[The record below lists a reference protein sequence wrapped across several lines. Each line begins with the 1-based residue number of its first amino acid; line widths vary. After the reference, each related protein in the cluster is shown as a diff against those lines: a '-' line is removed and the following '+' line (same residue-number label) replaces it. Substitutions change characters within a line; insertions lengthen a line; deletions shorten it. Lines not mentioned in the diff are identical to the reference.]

1 MEKSAMSSNVH
12 PEWERLSSLVDGE
25 LDPGTADS
33 LLTALCRDTE
43 LRNEWVTLHIVG
55 DALRSSEVAA
65 VHAPDFCAR
74 VSAALALEPTVLAP
88 NVSAVR
94 RSRPLRRYLAP
105 GLAVAASAAVITFV
119 AVPLLQSPSGV
130 APTQQ
135 LAVTAAPAAVP
146 APAPEVS
153 RRAAATVAK
162 ARSLDV
168 YLAAHREL
176 AAGVAL
182 PRATPYLRTPGD
194 APEGR

>member
-1 MEKSAMSSNVH
+1 MDKSAMSSNLH

-25 LDPGTADS
+25 LDPEGTDA
-33 LLTALCRDTE
+33 LLTALCRNSE
-43 LRNEWVTLHIVG
+43 LHGEWVTLHIVG

-65 VHAPDFCAR
+65 LHAPDFCAR

-88 NVSAVR
+88 RASPVR
-94 RSRPLRRYLAP
+94 RSGTLRRYLAP
-105 GLAVAASAAVITFV
+105 GVAVAASAAVIAFV
-119 AVPLLQSPSGV
+119 AVPLLQSPTAV

-135 LAVTAAPAAVP
+135 VAVTAAPTSDPTP
-146 APAPEVS
+146 AEVS

-182 PRATPYLRTPGD
+182 PRATPYLRTPGE

>member
-1 MEKSAMSSNVH
+1 MDKSAMSSNLH

-25 LDPGTADS
+25 LEPGAAEA
-33 LLTALCRDTE
+33 LLTAICRDPE
-43 LRNEWVTLHIVG
+43 LRNEWATLHIVG

-65 VHAPDFCAR
+65 VHSPDFCAR

-88 NVSAVR
+88 RVSPVR
-94 RSRPLRRYLAP
+94 RSGALRRYLAP
-105 GLAVAASAAVITFV
+105 GVAIAASAAVIGFV
-119 AVPLLQSPSGV
+119 AVPLLQSPTSV

-135 LAVTAAPAAVP
+135 VAVTAAPAPVP
-146 APAPEVS
+146 TPAAEVS

-182 PRATPYLRTPGD
+182 PRATPYLRTPGE

>member
-1 MEKSAMSSNVH
+1 MEKSAMSSNLH

-25 LDPGTADS
+25 LDPKGTDS
-33 LLTALCRDTE
+33 LLTALCRDPE
-43 LRNEWVTLHIVG
+43 LHGEWVTLHVVG

-65 VHAPDFCAR
+65 LHAPDFCAR

-88 NVSAVR
+88 RASPVR
-94 RSRPLRRYLAP
+94 RSGTLRRYLAP
-105 GLAVAASAAVITFV
+105 GVAIAASAAVIAFV
-119 AVPLLQSPSGV
+119 AVPLLQSPTAV
-130 APTQQ
+130 APIQQ
-135 LAVTAAPAAVP
+135 AAVTAAPASDPTP
-146 APAPEVS
+146 AEVS
-153 RRAAATVAK
+153 RRAAVTVAK

-182 PRATPYLRTPGD
+182 PRATPYLRTPGE

>member
-1 MEKSAMSSNVH
+1 MDKSAMSRNLH

-25 LDPGTADS
+25 LEPGVAEA
-33 LLTALCRDTE
+33 LLTAICRDSE
-43 LRNEWVTLHIVG
+43 LRSEWVTLHIVG

-65 VHAPDFCAR
+65 VHSPDFCAR

-88 NVSAVR
+88 RVSPVR
-94 RSRPLRRYLAP
+94 RSSALRRYLVP
-105 GLAVAASAAVITFV
+105 GVAVVASAAVIGFV
-119 AVPLLQSPSGV
+119 AVPLLQSPTSV
-130 APTQQ
+130 APAQQ
-135 LAVTAAPAAVP
+135 VAVTAAPTPVQTPAA
-146 APAPEVS
+146 EVS

-182 PRATPYLRTPGD
+182 PRATPYLRTPGE